1 MTDPITTI
9 SGTIIAGIAIAAV
22 TFGIAV
28 AWYGTDTVFGA
39 IARDYEEWIGRD

>member
-1 MTDPITTI
+1 MTNTDILT
-9 SGTIIAGIAIAAV
+9 GYVIAGMAIAAV

-28 AWYGTDTVFGA
+28 CWYGADTVFGA